1 MELKALFNYVTAGD
15 LNTITIP
22 DCPQHPTVA
31 ALEIDGEEVF
41 RDTYTPTPEG
51 TLTLHGLGDIILSR
65 THDSD
70 SPLAT
75 IRLLVVSTRIIASLT
90 LTILRSPV
98 AAGSPFLVNLQFLTT
113 TGLTLTQPGEP
124 VTITAVGSDVDDLDI
139 THPGGRTTQLPGTVL
154 GTATDIHGN
163 PLGPAA
169 MRYTYTPAT
178 PGLYTLTLGQ
188 RRHNILVAP
197 MPGTHAITYTNI
209 YGAKE
214 TIRLKAKLTNTP
226 ARAASTAS
234 VGSTYTEYDVRV
246 TPQIELSAKAIPPAL
261 IPAIMAMPWARDITI
276 DGSPVSIEE
285 LKPEYS
291 PESGELAEIK
301 FTGRLLAPLHGH
313 DIPRP
318 ENRIFRQPY
327 KNQFT

>member
-22 DCPQHPTVA
+22 DCPQHTTITI
-31 ALEIDGEEVF
+31 LEIEGEEVF

-65 THDSD
+65 TQGSD
-70 SPLAT
+70 SPLAD
-75 IRLLVVSTRIIASLT
+75 IRIIIVSTRILARLP

-113 TGLTLTQPGEP
+113 TGLTLTPPGEP
-124 VTITAVGSDVDDLDI
+124 VTITAAGEDIGDI
-139 THPGGRTTQLPGTVL
+139 TVTDAAGKTTQLPGSTL
-154 GTATDIHGN
+154 GTGAKQ
-163 PLGPAA
+163 
-169 MRYTYTPAT
+169 YTYTPAT

-197 MPGTHAITYTNI
+197 MPGAHAITYTNI

-214 TIRLKAKLTNTP
+214 TIRLKARLTNTH

-234 VGSTYTEYDVRV
+234 VGSTYTEYDIRV
-246 TPQIELSAKAIPPAL
+246 TPQLELSAKAIPPAL
-261 IPAIMAMPWARDITI
+261 IPAIMALPWARDIKI
-276 DGSPVSIEE
+276 DGSPVAIEE

-301 FTGRLLAPLHGH
+301 FTARLLAPLHGR
-313 DIPRP
+313 DIPQP
-318 ENRIFRQPY
+318 ENRIFRTPY